1 MSSHAIASASPVS
14 GMNLYVR
21 MAYTAI
27 TAKTKLAVMNRLI
40 NTGGWSMK
48 AQARAIS
55 GVIVMPPNRSKWGIL
70 YLEGLPS
77 DGGGLPANEKTA
89 AVGNQIRAKKA

>member
-1 MSSHAIASASPVS
+1 
-14 GMNLYVR
+14 MNLYVR

-27 TAKTKLAVMNRLI
+27 TANTTLAVMNRLRKI
-40 NTGGWSMK
+40 DCRSMK

-55 GVIVMPPNRSKWGIL
+55 GVIITPPNRSKWGIL
-70 YLEGLPS
+70 YLEALPS
-77 DGGGLPANEKTA
+77 DGGGLAANEKVA